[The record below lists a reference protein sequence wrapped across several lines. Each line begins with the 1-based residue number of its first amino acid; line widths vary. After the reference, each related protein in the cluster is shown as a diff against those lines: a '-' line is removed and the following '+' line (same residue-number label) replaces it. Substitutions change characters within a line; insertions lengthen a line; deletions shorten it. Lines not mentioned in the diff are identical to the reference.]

1 MPYVQREGVNIYYDT
16 YGQGMPI
23 VFLHPFSS
31 NRHIWLFQLFSF
43 AREYQCIL
51 IDHRGHGQ
59 SDKQTQSYTIRAMAA
74 DVSCVLDEMG
84 HSRAVLVGNS
94 IGGMIAMQFNLDFP
108 DRVLG
113 TTVISTATNLSVH
126 MPPDVVRKFQ
136 TDLRGNFLS
145 LMEDE
150 VASRTSQTKP
160 EILQSIQGS
169 FLVPNNFPEH
179 VLHAHAR
186 ERGAVFD
193 WDITRQLKD
202 ITGPFMAFAGAEDGA
217 VPVRAIEFLVRN
229 IPDAELKVVEGVG
242 HFYHL
247 ERPAEFNRDFRH
259 FLGSLSRNA

>member
-1 MPYVQREGVNIYYDT
+1 MPYVQREGVNIFYDT
-16 YGQGMPI
+16 YGRGMPI

-43 AREYQCIL
+43 ARDYQCIL

-59 SDKQTQSYTIRAMAA
+59 SDKPTQSYTIRAMAA
-74 DVSCVLDEMG
+74 DVSRVLDETG
-84 HSRAVLVGNS
+84 HTGAVLVGNS

-113 TTVISTATNLSVH
+113 TAVIGTATNLSVH
-126 MPPDVVRKFQ
+126 MPPETVRKFQ
-136 TDLRGNFLS
+136 TDLRGSFLS

-150 VASRTSQTKP
+150 VANRTSKIKP
-160 EILQSIQGS
+160 EILESIRGT

-179 VLHAHAR
+179 VLHAHAK

-202 ITGPFMAFAGAEDGA
+202 ITGPFIAFAGAEDGA
-217 VPVRAIEFLVRN
+217 VPVPAIEFLVRN

-242 HFYHL
+242 HFYQL
-247 ERPAEFNRDFRH
+247 ERPADFNRDFRH
-259 FLGSLSRNA
+259 FLASLSRNG